1 LIDDYLDTGG
11 IKTRRTFNLAH
22 VPISLTLLMGW
33 WIQNVV
39 SHERTTYSLK
49 QFIRDLVKDLV
60 GKMLGE
66 SCIEGAGNRS
76 ENIKIINFTSEMH
89 EGVPPFYPRGPL
101 FGKISGLTGLPERG
115 GNSRMRVSTT
125 ENGTMIIRG
134 LPGPESTNTAEHV
147 TPWFNRSPDPTGNIA
162 TVSPTTPLEDQFN
175 YMLIYVH
182 SYNPRNL
189 DPADRKGNIRRG
201 IYYLDLGKMTS
212 VIQSC
217 AFTRMEVPYWREMK
231 VAGQTS
237 RTGATMLQDVYDARV
252 TLFGNNIF
260 KVGSHVFVDP
270 TKDGATD
277 WLEWKRLGIGGF
289 FLVTEVEHI
298 LLHDGVTQET
308 NLKLRYVSAGGCPE
322 RNPSKMKGIE
332 LSNPTKSPK
341 VNKAAHARQADK
353 LVKRRR

>member
-1 LIDDYLDTGG
+1 
-11 IKTRRTFNLAH
+11 
-22 VPISLTLLMGW
+22 
-33 WIQNVV
+33 
-39 SHERTTYSLK
+39 
-49 QFIRDLVKDLV
+49 
-60 GKMLGE
+60 LG
-66 SCIEGAGNRS
+66 IEGAGNRS
-76 ENIKIINFTSEMH
+76 ENIKIINFTSEMYH
-89 EGVPPFYPRGPL
+89 GIPPFYPRGPL
-101 FGKISGLTGLPERG
+101 FGLDASYPRG
-115 GNSRMRVSTT
+115 GNSRMVATT
-125 ENGTMIIRG
+125 ADNGKMIIRG
-134 LPGPESTNTAEHV
+134 KRRLGGLYP
-147 TPWFNRSPDPTGNIA
+147 TPWFKRRQDPTSDIA
-162 TVSPTTPLEDQFN
+162 TINPATPLEDQFN

-308 NLKLRYVSAGGCPE
+308 NLKLRYVSAGGC
-322 RNPSKMKGIE
+322 RDKKNPKKMKNIE
-332 LSNPTKSPK
+332 LSDPSQTTR
-341 VNKAAHARQADK
+341 VNQATHERTAAK
-353 LVKRRR
+353 LSGKK